1 LAGGGAAARLK
12 GTGRKEAGQRRRS
25 QWGQRK
31 VEHMVID
38 GGGAPLFLR
47 GAQDR
52 RARLS
57 FQGLKLQPSKR
68 EGALLQ
74 FTPPRFC
81 SIKNREPPLQ
91 YLG

>member
-1 LAGGGAAARLK
+1 
-12 GTGRKEAGQRRRS
+12 
-25 QWGQRK
+25 
-31 VEHMVID
+31 MVID

-81 SIKNREPPLQ
+81 SIKSREPLLQ
-91 YLG
+91 YLGELGLTSGPTGTQHTRAHGR